1 MKWQAKARIAACAIR
16 GKIAGRRDKPM
27 KTLQVRIRIDFS
39 PSGALGP
46 GKIALLEEMQRT
58 RSLSKAARELGM
70 AYRTAWL
77 LLQSLNGLLDEP
89 VAVATRGG
97 AGGGGG
103 VELTSTGKDLI
114 SAYRHLEGAVVRQ
127 ARRDFGHFTVAPG
140 MSGSAPVP
148 IKRLSQMRSAR
159 RTTVGR

>member
-1 MKWQAKARIAACAIR
+1 
-16 GKIAGRRDKPM
+16 M

-58 RSLSKAARELGM
+58 GSLSKAARKLGM

-97 AGGGGG
+97 AGGGG
-103 VELTSTGKDLI
+103 VELSSTGKALI
-114 SAYRHLEGAVVRQ
+114 SAYRHLESDVIRQ
-127 ARRDFGHFTVAPG
+127 ARREFGRFTPG

-148 IKRLSQMRSAR
+148 IKRLSQMRNGR
-159 RTTVGR
+159 KTTVAR